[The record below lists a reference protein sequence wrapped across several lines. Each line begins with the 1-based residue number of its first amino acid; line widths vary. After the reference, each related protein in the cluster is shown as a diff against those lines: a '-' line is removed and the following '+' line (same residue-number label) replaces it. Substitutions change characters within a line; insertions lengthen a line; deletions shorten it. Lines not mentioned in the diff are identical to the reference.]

1 MNNDFVPTAIKLN
14 VSTKKNKNRNKGG
27 TVHDKVL
34 LKETHG
40 LENTVAIVRLTIVM
54 LISSSGGGVYF

>member
-1 MNNDFVPTAIKLN
+1 MCPERKIK
-14 VSTKKNKNRNKGG
+14 SKENKGF
-27 TVHDKVL
+27 TVHNKGH

-40 LENTVAIVRLTIVM
+40 LENTVAMVRLTIVM